1 MILLCALL
9 VIVACNFS
17 SISLAVISVLST
29 SLIVGTVLCLGY
41 NLYVP
46 VWRYARVLGLKTQA
60 GNSVVGICPLQ
71 MRLLHGTATLLIRL
85 GRQRLM
91 PSSLRLP

>member
-1 MILLCALL
+1 MILLFTLL
-9 VIVACNFS
+9 VVIACNFS

-46 VWRYARVLGLKTQA
+46 VLRYARVLGLKNQV
-60 GNSVVGICPLQ
+60 GDSVVGICLLQ
-71 MRLLHGTATLLIRL
+71 MRLFHETATLLVCL
-85 GRQRLM
+85 G
-91 PSSLRLP
+91 